1 VSTLL
6 TSWKEIAH
14 YAGKSVRTV
23 QRWEQELGFPIRRPA
38 GAAKNVVIG
47 VSAEIDDWV
56 TSARTRPDPLDPEL
70 EEVRARLLQVQKENL
85 QLQHQLQRLPEPPND
100 DRLFAQIQS
109 LKEVVSRQAEKC
121 NRLAEA
127 SSRLQHRSR
136 VLMQSSHEL
145 RRTRYAEPAAT
156 PNAEMAGT
164 D

>member
-6 TSWKEIAH
+6 TSWKEIAR

-47 VSAEIDDWV
+47 VPGEIDDWV
-56 TSARTRPDPLDPEL
+56 TSERTRPEPPDPEL
-70 EEVRARLLQVQKENL
+70 EEVRARLLLVQNENL
-85 QLQHQLQRLPEPPND
+85 QLRQQLQTLPEPPND
-100 DRLFAQIQS
+100 ATLFAQIQS
-109 LKEVVSRQAEKC
+109 LKDTVRRQAEKC

-136 VLMQSSHEL
+136 VLMQSSREL
-145 RRTRYAEPAAT
+145 RQTRHAEPAASL
-156 PNAEMAGT
+156 NAEMAGS